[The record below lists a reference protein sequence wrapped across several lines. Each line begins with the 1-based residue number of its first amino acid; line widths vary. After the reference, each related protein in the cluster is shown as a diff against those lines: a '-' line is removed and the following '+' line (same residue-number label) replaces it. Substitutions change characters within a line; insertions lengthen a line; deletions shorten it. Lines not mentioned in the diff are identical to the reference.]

1 MKKIVS
7 VLLIMVMCLCLCSCG
22 DKGETTQNQN
32 MQTNGEQKQD
42 AQISEEDDNA
52 STDIVW
58 DLDMTYEELETKIQ
72 QDTEN
77 IVSALSEEWET
88 LKSDVDTYEKYLENM
103 DLVEAFYEKIYDE
116 TELLAIR
123 LREYCLIYSK
133 LIVGSDMSYDDMY
146 DELESIHDSL
156 YEDAGEVIHDDIYDG
171 ILDEMYEYYYDG
183 ILDDAYEDAE
193 YSEWSDARSEEYGWW
208 SDARSDVYEEYSDF
222 RSDSYELYSDLR
234 GEIYSED
241 MEDALE
247 DIDDFEKDILKMKD

>member
-7 VLLIMVMCLCLCSCG
+7 VLMIMVMCLSLCSCG
-22 DKGETTQNQN
+22 EKGKNTQSQD
-32 MQTNGEQKQD
+32 MQTNGEQNQDTQDKDTQGQDIQD
-42 AQISEEDDNA
+42 AQISETDDAN
-52 STDIVW
+52 STEIVW

-77 IVSALSEEWET
+77 TVAALSEEWET

-123 LREYCLIYSK
+123 LREYCLIYAK

-156 YEDAGEVIHDDIYDG
+156 YEDA
-171 ILDEMYEYYYDG
+171 
-183 ILDDAYEDAE
+183 E

-208 SDARSDVYEEYSDF
+208 SDARSDVYGEYSDY
-222 RSDSYELYSDLR
+222 RSDSYGLYSDLR

-241 MEDALE
+241 MEDALRYSG
-247 DIDDFEKDILKMKD
+247 F